1 MPFGQLASAVNALNG
16 NLAAGWDA
24 FTGNSGQSFSIPD
37 GIVLDYQE
45 VGLLGIIDY
54 SNQANNATHYSGR
67 GVTMDAAT
75 NTITYPTG
83 YGSAERTATVW
94 MRVGTLGARTLNGAS
109 GTFTFT
115 PTATGVW
122 EQLSS
127 TATVS
132 GNLSWTAG
140 SDCDIADLQIGTAH
154 WPHADWSDPTASG
167 LNGKTIVD
175 VGPDDFHGVCTGCNG
190 FTEEGIDS
198 EVAQIVGLDSALWFN
213 GADTSLDYGS
223 PLFSATADFDETFYW
238 YIAESTA
245 PVGANKFVVSQ
256 GTILGNFLGLSLK
269 TDGNI
274 NFFINSGGSPI
285 NIAVTSA
292 NPYYQTLIKVR
303 LRRVGDLF
311 ELYLNDI
318 LVDSGTQAGVTFSA
332 TNTIWGDT
340 SFLTGNRHITGLVYG
355 DNVTGTPSG
364 TFLTVGQKRATIPQ
378 TGNRN
383 WNKYQHFGGATSIVS
398 LNSTITLTGDFS
410 VDFAFTYDG
419 SSAVQEYTGGL
430 STLQRFLYNGSNST
444 FFLANGV
451 STATFSGIVPVVGFN
466 TINISRTGS
475 LVTLTLNEGT
485 DSQTFAADFVIS
497 QLGARFGNTNNV
509 IGIITSININNQ
521 TTYTGLGNDPW
532 ADTTGS
538 NDGTESG
545 AFTRQ
550 LALAS
555 DANDQVDA
563 YGTAILK
570 PRLNNQTFNGFD
582 DGEKWTTPDATSLDA
597 VKTFIGF
604 VFYDGVND
612 TTWLDLTA
620 ADTVII
626 NASSGV
632 LASSGITSPTY
643 YTNGAAGTALNTG
656 WNHVM
661 VTTATA
667 VNCGPIDGENRN
679 GSIQFYTDVKLA
691 AFALEEYNF
700 NKSNYG
706 L

>member
-190 FTEEGIDS
+190 FTEE
-198 EVAQIVGLDSALWFN
+198 
-213 GADTSLDYGS
+213 
-223 PLFSATADFDETFYW
+223 
-238 YIAESTA
+238 
-245 PVGANKFVVSQ
+245 
-256 GTILGNFLGLSLK
+256 
-269 TDGNI
+269 
-274 NFFINSGGSPI
+274 
-285 NIAVTSA
+285 
-292 NPYYQTLIKVR
+292 
-303 LRRVGDLF
+303 
-311 ELYLNDI
+311 
-318 LVDSGTQAGVTFSA
+318 
-332 TNTIWGDT
+332 
-340 SFLTGNRHITGLVYG
+340 
-355 DNVTGTPSG
+355 
-364 TFLTVGQKRATIPQ
+364 ATIPQ

-620 ADTVII
+620 ADTIII